1 MIRRLHLVPIAALV
15 LGAAGW
21 GGVQASRGGHGVRSP
36 SLADA
41 TYRERPQRDTQI
53 AVWRTALAADSSSAL
68 VLGMLSALH
77 LQRARE
83 GGGWSDYLAAEALA
97 RRSLSNRE
105 RHNGSTAATLVAVLV
120 AQHRFTEAEQVAR
133 ALVEREPDVL
143 EYRAILGEVAMER
156 GDYTTADREFAA
168 VRRLR
173 RGLSVAPRLARWH
186 ELRGEVVEA
195 RRLLERAR
203 ADAWERRDLTV
214 EVKAWFALRLG
225 EFERRAQHPR
235 RAAKAFRLGLEIE
248 PNDPRILA
256 AMARLAAD
264 QRESEAVIEWAERA
278 LAVQLDPEL
287 ILLLADA
294 HAALGDQD
302 QARRLRSAFDIA
314 VSANEGPFHRVWSLA
329 LLDRG
334 ERVGELLARAEAE
347 LRDRKDVHA
356 YDLVAWALFKSGRV
370 AEAVPMM
377 REALRLG
384 TRDPVLERHRAA
396 IADVVSNGSRGVA
409 PGTP

>member
-21 GGVQASRGGHGVRSP
+21 GGVQASRGGDGLRSA
-36 SLADA
+36 SLAGA
-41 TYRERPQRDTQI
+41 SYRERPQRDTQI
-53 AVWRTALAADSSSAL
+53 HVWRTALAADTSSAL

-77 LQRARE
+77 HQRARE

-105 RHNGSTAATLVAVLV
+105 RRNGSTAATLVAVLA
-120 AQHRFTEAEQVAR
+120 AQHRFTEAQQVAR

-143 EYRAILGEVAMER
+143 EYRAILGEVAMEC

-186 ELRGEVVEA
+186 ELRGEVVES

-264 QRESEAVIEWAERA
+264 QHE
-278 LAVQLDPEL
+278 P
-287 ILLLADA
+287 
-294 HAALGDQD
+294 AALGDQD
-302 QARRLRSAFDIA
+302 QARRLRSAFDVA
-314 VSANEGPFHRVWSLA
+314 VSANEGPFHRAWSLA

-334 ERVGELLARAEAE
+334 ERVDELLARAERE
-347 LRDRKDVHA
+347 LRDRKDVYA
-356 YDLVAWALFKSGRV
+356 YDLMAWALFKSGRV

-384 TRDPVLERHRAA
+384 TRDPLLERHRAA
-396 IADVVSNGSRGVA
+396 IAS
-409 PGTP
+409 GTP